1 MERLYSPGDRD
12 KLLSLLRQV
21 RTEAGLTQEQV
32 AKTLGRPQSFI
43 AKYEL
48 GERRLDVLEL
58 RRVCEALGVTL
69 PDFISRLE
77 EQLSRPASSS

>member
-1 MERLYSPGDRD
+1 MQRLYSPSDRD
-12 KLLSLLRQV
+12 KLLSLLRQA

-48 GERRLDVLEL
+48 GERRLDILEL
-58 RRVCEALGVTL
+58 RQVCEALGVTL
-69 PDFISRLE
+69 PLR
-77 EQLSRPASSS
+77 

>member
-1 MERLYSPGDRD
+1 MQRLYSPSDRD
-12 KLLSLLRQV
+12 KLLSLLRQA

-48 GERRLDVLEL
+48 GERRLDILEL
-58 RRVCEALGVTL
+58 RQVCEALGVTL

-77 EQLSRPASSS
+77 QQLR